1 MEWCH
6 LEGTERVLVSY
17 RVWRQCC
24 RDLRHERKY
33 KTSPLH
39 KQQKR
44 FLKEDVQIELDEL
57 IDSILSLTPKEHDQM
72 LKTVKRDKL
81 YRLLCLYKN

>member
-24 RDLRHERKY
+24 RDLRELK
-33 KTSPLH
+33 KKEKFDPLE
-39 KQQKR
+39 KQHKR

-57 IDSILSLTPKEHDQM
+57 IDSILSLTPKENDHL
-72 LKTVKRDKL
+72 LKTVKKDKL
-81 YRLLCLYKN
+81 YRLISLYK

>member
-6 LEGTERVLVSY
+6 LEGTERVIVSY

-24 RDLRHERKY
+24 RDLRDERKY
-33 KTSPLH
+33 KTNPLH

-57 IDSILSLTPKEHDQM
+57 IDSILSLTPKEHEHM
-72 LKTVKRDKL
+72 LKTVKKDKL
-81 YRLLCLYKN
+81 YRLLYLYKN

>member
-33 KTSPLH
+33 KSSPLH

-44 FLKEDVQIELDEL
+44 FLKEDIQIELDEL
-57 IDSILSLTPKEHDQM
+57 IDSILSLTPKEHEQM
-72 LKTVKRDKL
+72 LKTVKKDKL
-81 YRLLCLYKN
+81 NRLLYQYK

>member
-24 RDLRHERKY
+24 RDLCEMK
-33 KTSPLH
+33 KKKKIDPLD

-44 FLKEDVQIELDEL
+44 FLKEDVQMELDEL
-57 IDSILSLTPKEHDQM
+57 IDSIISLTSKEHEQM
-72 LKTVKRDKL
+72 MKTVKSNKL
-81 YRLLCLYKN
+81 YRLLCLYK